1 MKKQDMISL
10 QRPIDSGVTLRL
22 MHDLSPDSDESAEE
36 DDESLAVQRERFLI
50 SCLAQSAINN
60 NNSISHVSQTT
71 CDSFCDR
78 TENIT
83 ETFTKLEWKQN
94 QFERINNHINEQHL
108 TKVLERPLHNINLI
122 NNNFLQSPDDCE
134 SSDKENVCPSSQT
147 ASRTGPIPGTR
158 AHRRPRKLPDIP
170 KKNTSAASTPLKPR
184 AEYNEKCLAD
194 ELQEALVRS
203 EHDLDLEHADGAA
216 RTPKA
221 YPKYSR
227 KFLEELS
234 CVKFNSVSKNT
245 RAYLGSDNMYLK
257 EDSSNQTEQ
266 CDLKDRTRD
275 IHDKSRDFQDRTRDH
290 HDESP
295 DFQEQPRVAA
305 VACGGKRHRDGGD
318 EPHRTNTCAAAARYS
333 DLVVTHRG
341 MHRFVPRHEDEI
353 AIEIGDPIHVFSTD
367 DDLWCEGVNMRTSQR
382 GVFPS
387 MYATDLGFLEE
398 EEEENGCSKFFLR
411 FLGSVEV
418 NYHKGDEVLCQAIN
432 KVALSRRAV
441 KSSLP
446 PPVCNVEISQYG
458 VRMFDKSRAGHEDM
472 ETFTH
477 FFALKHITFCGHHPR
492 NERYFGFITKHPS
505 QYRYAC
511 HVFLGEK
518 STRSVTDA
526 MGQAFKRF
534 YQEYMA
540 FTHPTEDIYM
550 E

>member
-108 TKVLERPLHNINLI
+108 TK
-122 NNNFLQSPDDCE
+122 SPDDCE

-398 EEEENGCSKFFLR
+398 EEGGAVPAR
-411 FLGSVEV
+411 G
-418 NYHKGDEVLCQAIN
+418 
-432 KVALSRRAV
+432 KVVTSAS
-441 KSSLP
+441 
-446 PPVCNVEISQYG
+446 C
-458 VRMFDKSRAGHEDM
+458 HEDM